1 MSRAFLRVSTF
12 NEAARTMNLCKC
24 LSVSLIA
31 LSAAS
36 ASAGEF
42 YQNGSPAFLTQLG
55 IEQGLA
61 TNVNFPPA
69 ASQNYPGTA
78 GQFSGYYGSIQD
90 GFLRWFCI
98 EFQSAGPD
106 AMYALNSPGILTAS
120 AYENL
125 QRLYDLYYPRNGQV
139 DYYNGAKTNF
149 GVFATADLAAAFQL
163 AVWEIVFDSAPP
175 GAGLDL
181 ENGGFRANVGL
192 PYFAQAATELGNLN
206 SSTGYQN
213 WTIYTLANANEQDYV
228 TATLRVPEPGSLALA
243 GLALAGLGFTRRR
256 R

>member
-1 MSRAFLRVSTF
+1 
-12 NEAARTMNLCKC
+12 MNLAKC

-31 LSAAS
+31 LSAGS

-55 IEQGLA
+55 IEQGSA

-69 ASQNYPGTA
+69 ALRTMPVLPASSRDTSAP
-78 GQFSGYYGSIQD
+78 IQD

-106 AMYALNSPGILTAS
+106 AMYALNSPGILTAA

-139 DYYNGAKTNF
+139 DFYNGGKTNF

-175 GAGLDL
+175 GAGLNL
-181 ENGGFRANVGL
+181 ASGNFTANNGLA
-192 PYFAQAATELGNLN
+192 YYAQAATELGNLS

-213 WTIYTLANANEQDYV
+213 WTVYTLTNPSEQDYV
-228 TATLRVPEPGSLALA
+228 TATLRVPEPGSLALV
-243 GLALAGLGFTRRR
+243 GLALAGLGFVRRR
-256 R
+256 RS

>member
-1 MSRAFLRVSTF
+1 
-12 NEAARTMNLCKC
+12 MNLAKG
-24 LSVSLIA
+24 LSVSLLA

-36 ASAGEF
+36 ASAGAF

-61 TNVNFPPA
+61 TNVNFPPG

-78 GQFSGYYGSIQD
+78 GQFSGYYGTIQD

-106 AMYALNSPGILTAS
+106 AMYDLNSAGILSAAS
-120 AYENL
+120 YENL

-139 DYYNGAKTNF
+139 DYYNGGKTSF
-149 GVFATADLAAAFQL
+149 GVFATASLAAAFQL
-163 AVWEIVFDSAPP
+163 AVWEIVFDSAPGGP
-175 GAGLDL
+175 GLNLAGG
-181 ENGGFRANVGL
+181 NFTANSGL
-192 PYFAQAATELGNLN
+192 SYYSQATTELANLN
-206 SSTGYQN
+206 ASTGYPN
-213 WTIYTLANANEQDYV
+213 WTVYTLANAHEQDYV
-228 TATLRVPEPGSLALA
+228 TATLRVPEPSSLALV

-256 R
+256 QG